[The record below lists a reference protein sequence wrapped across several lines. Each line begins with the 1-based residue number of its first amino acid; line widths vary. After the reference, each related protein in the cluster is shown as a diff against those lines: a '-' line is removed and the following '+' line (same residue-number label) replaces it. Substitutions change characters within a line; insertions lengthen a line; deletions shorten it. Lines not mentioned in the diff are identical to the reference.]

1 MSTVRLSVLLTLLTL
16 SSVILALRDGAPPDA
31 CGHLTPR
38 HPGTA
43 VTNSYPPYQIL
54 PAAGQGRIRVI
65 LGSPQGLA
73 YQGFIINA
81 RSADTGEYIGEFT
94 NLPDN
99 VKAIECT
106 PGLKDGVTH
115 TDTSEKHNI
124 EFDWEA
130 PADYEG
136 TIIFNSTFAQDYS
149 TYWIGVES
157 PRITVLGRSIEVM
170 TSPTPPPT
178 ERPTTPP
185 YYEAP
190 VAPEKDEALTRK
202 RAIYSGCGT
211 TRTCF
216 GAPNNCIDTQDC
228 KAVVAISVRGERYI
242 FELQGESAKYIAVG
256 LSEDDKMGD
265 DSVVECTETAGK
277 IYLHHSWNTG
287 HKNERLPSQS
297 GMLSLEHSTFED
309 NRIYCRFTRER
320 RTTVNNRE
328 FDIENNAY
336 YLLLAMGRDLKP
348 NGVGYHFLREASAT
362 RRRLAD
368 VARIAAADDVLIR
381 VHGALMIASW
391 IGTASV
397 GILMARYYKQTW
409 LRSSLCGKDQWF
421 AWHRFFMILT
431 WSMTIAGFV
440 VIFVEIGTWSS
451 ATVHA
456 ALGVATTVLAFI
468 QPFMAAMR
476 PHPGTP
482 RRPLFNW
489 AHWFVGNAAHICAV
503 VALFFAVRLTK
514 AKIPQWVDY
523 VLAAYVVFHV
533 VTHIILSFAG
543 CVSDRHDSQRINAFP
558 MKDLQRGSMGHPDAR
573 RDAPLAAMR
582 KIIFASYFIV
592 IAGFVAALVVIVVL
606 APVEDSWQK
615 FTENF

>member
-1 MSTVRLSVLLTLLTL
+1 MNRLRLSLLLTLTL
-16 SSVILALRDGAPPDA
+16 SSVTLALRNGAPPDA

-38 HPGTA
+38 HPDTTA
-43 VTNSYPPYQIL
+43 TQSYPPYQIL

-81 RSADTGEYIGEFT
+81 RSADTGEYVGEFT

-106 PGLKDGVTH
+106 PGLKNGVTH

-136 TIIFNSTFAQDYS
+136 MIIFNSTFAQDYS
-149 TYWIGVES
+149 TYWVGIES

-190 VAPEKDEALTRK
+190 VAPESNEALAQK
-202 RAIYSGCGT
+202 RAIYTGCGT
-211 TRTCF
+211 TKSCF
-216 GAPNNCIDTQDC
+216 GVPSNCVDSQDC
-228 KAVVAISVRGERYI
+228 KAVVTVSVQGERYI
-242 FELQGESAKYIAVG
+242 FELQGEGGKYVAVG
-256 LSEDDKMGD
+256 LSEDAKMGD
-265 DSVVECTETAGK
+265 DSVVECVENSGK
-277 IYLHHSWNTG
+277 IFIHHSWNTG
-287 HKNERLPSQS
+287 HKNDRLPSQS
-297 GMLSLEHSTFED
+297 GILNLEHSSFVD
-309 NRIYCRFTRER
+309 NRIYCKFTRER
-320 RTTVNNRE
+320 RTVIKGHE
-328 FDIENNAY
+328 FDIENKAY
-336 YLLLAMGRDLKP
+336 HLLIAMGKDLKQ
-348 NGVGYHFLREASAT
+348 NGVGYHNLREASAEA
-362 RRRLAD
+362 RRLSD
-368 VARIAAADDVLIR
+368 VARIAATDDVLIR

-431 WSMTIAGFV
+431 WAMTIAGFV

-456 ALGVATTVLAFI
+456 SLGVVTTALAFI
-468 QPFMAAMR
+468 QPFMAALR

-489 AHWFVGNAAHICAV
+489 AHWFVGNAAHICAI

-514 AKIPQWVDY
+514 AKIPDWVDY

-533 VTHIILSFAG
+533 VTHIVLSFAG
-543 CVSDRHDSQRINAFP
+543 CASDRQDSQRINAFP

-582 KIIFASYFIV
+582 KSIFAIYFIV
-592 IAGFVAALVVIVVL
+592 IAVFVAALVVIVVL
-606 APVEDSWQK
+606 APIEDSWAK
-615 FTENF
+615 FTDNF